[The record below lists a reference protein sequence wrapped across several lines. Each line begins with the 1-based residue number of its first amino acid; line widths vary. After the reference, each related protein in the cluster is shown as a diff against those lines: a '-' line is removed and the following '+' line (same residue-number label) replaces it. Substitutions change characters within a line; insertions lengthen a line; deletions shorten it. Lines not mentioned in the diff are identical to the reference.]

1 LPNQPHTDTDRV
13 LTIYYFKLL
22 STMTLPEPQTDVKEI
37 SPSLPKSRRWPR
49 LLLAALLLIGGG
61 SGIAWKLL
69 TPEKP
74 NPAVANA
81 APPAIK
87 VKLSPVQTGTVEDST
102 EYIASLESRRSVN
115 LQPRIQGQ
123 VSQIFVKSGDSVTP
137 GTAILQIDSRQQQAA
152 VSSLSAAGQGSQA
165 QLENVRATL
174 KSLQAERLANVA
186 NLRLNQQDYNRY
198 SELAAQGA
206 VSRQT
211 QDLYA
216 NKLAT
221 AKAQLG
227 AIDSRIQAQIATIS
241 QVQKS
246 LQQADA
252 NIRQQQVQLQYY
264 KITAPFAGIV
274 GDIPIKVGDFV
285 NTSTPLATITQN
297 QPLEVKIPVPL
308 EKGTQLRQGL
318 PVELINAQG
327 QIIANSSVFFISPN
341 ITNNSQ
347 SILVK
352 ALYNNANGLL
362 RANQLIRAKVI
373 WNKRSGVV
381 IPTTAIS
388 RIAGETFVFVAK
400 TEKSPQGVSQLIA
413 KQKQV
418 KLGNI
423 KGNDY
428 QVIAG
433 LQQDEKL
440 IISGIQNLRD
450 GLPIIIEN

>member
-1 LPNQPHTDTDRV
+1 
-13 LTIYYFKLL
+13 
-22 STMTLPEPQTDVKEI
+22 MTLPEPQTDVTEI
-37 SPSLPKSRRWPR
+37 PQPPAKSSRGLR
-49 LLLAALLLIGGG
+49 LLLAALLLIGGV

-74 NPAVANA
+74 SPAAANA
-81 APPAIK
+81 APPGVK

-115 LQPRIQGQ
+115 LQARIQGQ
-123 VSQIFVKSGDSVTP
+123 VSQIFVKSGDSVAA
-137 GTAILQIDSRQQQAA
+137 GDAILQIDSQQQQAA

-165 QLENVRATL
+165 QLENARATL

-186 NLRLNQQDYNRY
+186 DVRLNQQDYNRY
-198 SELAAQGA
+198 SELAIQGA

-227 AIDSRIQAQIATIS
+227 AIDSRIQAQQATIS
-241 QVQKS
+241 QVEKS
-246 LQQADA
+246 LLQADA
-252 NIRQQQVQLQYY
+252 NIKQQQVQLQYY
-264 KITAPFAGIV
+264 KITAPFAGTV

-297 QPLEVKIPVPL
+297 RPLEVKIPVPL
-308 EKGTQLRQGL
+308 EKGTELRQGL

-327 QIIANSSVFFISPN
+327 QTIGNSSIFFISPN

-352 ALYNNANGLL
+352 ALYNNSNGEL
-362 RANQLIRAKVI
+362 RADQLIRAKVI
-373 WNKRSGVV
+373 WNRRSGVL

-388 RIAGETFVFVAK
+388 RIAGETFVFVAE
-400 TEKSPQGVSQLIA
+400 TGKSPQGVSQLIA

-428 QVIAG
+428 QVISG
-433 LQQDEKL
+433 LQKDEKL
-440 IISGIQNLRD
+440 IVSGVQNLRD
-450 GLPIIIEN
+450 GLPIIPEN

>member
-1 LPNQPHTDTDRV
+1 
-13 LTIYYFKLL
+13 
-22 STMTLPEPQTDVKEI
+22 MTLPEPQIDVKEI
-37 SPSLPKSRRWPR
+37 PPSLPKSRRWPR
-49 LLLAALLLIGGG
+49 LLLAALLLIGGV

-69 TPEKP
+69 TAEKP

-81 APPAIK
+81 APPGVK
-87 VKLSPVQTGTVEDST
+87 VKLSPVKTGTVEDST

-174 KSLQAERLANVA
+174 KSLQAERLANIADV
-186 NLRLNQQDYNRY
+186 RLNQQDYNRY

-264 KITAPFAGIV
+264 KITAPFAGTV
-274 GDIPIKVGDFV
+274 GDIPVKVGDFV

-327 QIIANSSVFFISPN
+327 QIIANTSVFFISPN

-352 ALYNNANGLL
+352 ALYDNANGLL
-362 RANQLIRAKVI
+362 RANQLIQAKVI
-373 WNKRSGVV
+373 WNKRSGVL

-428 QVIAG
+428 QVISG

-450 GLPIIIEN
+450 GLPVIPEN

>member
-1 LPNQPHTDTDRV
+1 M
-13 LTIYYFKLL
+13 
-22 STMTLPEPQTDVKEI
+22 SLPEPQTDIKEI
-37 SPSLPKSRRWPR
+37 PPSPPKSNRWRR
-49 LLLAALLLIGGG
+49 LLLAALLLIGGV

-69 TPEKP
+69 NPEKP
-74 NPAVANA
+74 NPAAANA
-81 APPAIK
+81 PPPGVK

-123 VSQIFVKSGDSVTP
+123 VSQIFVKSGDAVSS

-152 VSSLSAAGQGSQA
+152 VSSLFAAGQGSQA

-174 KSLQAERLANVA
+174 KSLQAERLANISDVS
-186 NLRLNQQDYNRY
+186 LNQQEYKRY

-211 QDLYA
+211 KDLYA

-241 QVQKS
+241 QVEKS

-252 NIRQQQVQLQYY
+252 NIRQQQIQLQYY
-264 KITAPFAGIV
+264 KITAPFAGTV
-274 GDIPIKVGDFV
+274 GDVPIKVGDFV

-297 QPLEVKIPVPL
+297 RPLDVKIPVPL

-327 QIIANSSVFFISPN
+327 KIIGNSSIFFISPN

-352 ALYNNANGLL
+352 ALYNNDNGQL
-362 RANQLIRAKVI
+362 RADQLIRARVI
-373 WNKRSGVV
+373 WNQRSGVL
-381 IPTTAIS
+381 IPTTAVS
-388 RIAGETFVFVAK
+388 RIAGETFVFVAE
-400 TEKSPQGVSQLIA
+400 TGKSPQGVSQLIA

-428 QVIAG
+428 QVIEG
-433 LQQDEKL
+433 LQKDEKL
-440 IISGIQNLRD
+440 IVSGVQNLRD
-450 GLPIIIEN
+450 GLPIIPENQ

>member
-1 LPNQPHTDTDRV
+1 
-13 LTIYYFKLL
+13 
-22 STMTLPEPQTDVKEI
+22 MTLPEPQTDVTEI
-37 SPSLPKSRRWPR
+37 PQPPAKSSRRLR

-61 SGIAWKLL
+61 IGITWKLL

-74 NPAVANA
+74 SPAVANA
-81 APPAIK
+81 PPPGVK

-123 VSQIFVKSGDSVTP
+123 VSQIFVKSGDIVSS
-137 GTAILQIDSRQQQAA
+137 GAAIIQIDSRQQQAA

-165 QLENVRATL
+165 QLENARATL

-186 NLRLNQQDYNRY
+186 DVRLNQQDYNRY

-227 AIDSRIQAQIATIS
+227 AIDSRIQAQLATIS
-241 QVQKS
+241 QVEKS
-246 LQQADA
+246 LEQADA

-264 KITAPFAGIV
+264 KITAPFTGTV
-274 GDIPIKVGDFV
+274 GDIPVKVGDFV

-297 QPLEVKIPVPL
+297 RPLDVKIPVPL

-327 QIIANSSVFFISPN
+327 QTIGSSSIFFISPN

-352 ALYNNANGLL
+352 ALYNNSNGQL
-362 RANQLIRAKVI
+362 RADQLIRAKVI
-373 WNKRSGVV
+373 WNRRSGVL

-388 RIAGETFVFVAK
+388 RIAGETFVFVAE
-400 TEKSPQGVSQLIA
+400 TGKSPEGVSQLIA

-428 QVIAG
+428 QVITG
-433 LQQDEKL
+433 LQKDEKL
-440 IISGIQNLRD
+440 IISGVQNLRD
-450 GLPIIIEN
+450 GLPITPENEETENK

>member
-1 LPNQPHTDTDRV
+1 
-13 LTIYYFKLL
+13 
-22 STMTLPEPQTDVKEI
+22 MTLPEPQTDLKDI
-37 SPSLPKSRRWPR
+37 PQPPPKSNRWLR
-49 LLLAALLLIGGG
+49 LLLAALLLIGGV

-69 TPEKP
+69 NPEKP

-81 APPAIK
+81 APPGVK

-115 LQPRIQGQ
+115 LQPRIEGQ
-123 VSQIFVKSGDSVTP
+123 VSQIFVKSGDPVFS

-186 NLRLNQQDYNRY
+186 DVRLNQQDYNRY
-198 SELAAQGA
+198 AELAGQGA

-227 AIDSRIQAQIATIS
+227 AIDSRIQAQVATIS
-241 QVQKS
+241 QVEKS

-264 KITAPFAGIV
+264 KITAPFTGTV
-274 GDIPIKVGDFV
+274 GDIPVKVGDFV

-297 QPLEVKIPVPL
+297 RPLEVKIPVPL
-308 EKGTQLRQGL
+308 EKGPQLRQGL
-318 PVELINAQG
+318 AVELINAQG
-327 QIIANSSVFFISPN
+327 QTIGNSSIFFISPN

-352 ALYNNANGLL
+352 ALYNNSEGQL
-362 RANQLIRAKVI
+362 RADQLIRAKVI
-373 WNKRSGVV
+373 WNQRVGVL

-388 RIAGETFVFVAK
+388 RIAGETFVFVAQNQ
-400 TEKSPQGVSQLIA
+400 KSPEGVSQLIA

-428 QVIAG
+428 QVIEG
-433 LQQDEKL
+433 LQRDEKL
-440 IISGIQNLRD
+440 IVSGVQNLRD
-450 GLPIIIEN
+450 GLPIIPENEEIGNGEQGTGNSERK

>member
-1 LPNQPHTDTDRV
+1 
-13 LTIYYFKLL
+13 
-22 STMTLPEPQTDVKEI
+22 MTLPEPHTDVKEI
-37 SPSLPKSRRWPR
+37 SPSPSKSSRWPR

-61 SGIAWKLL
+61 SGIAWRLL

-74 NPAVANA
+74 SPAVANT
-81 APPAIK
+81 PPPGVK

-102 EYIASLESRRSVN
+102 EYLASLESRRSVS

-123 VSQIFVKSGDSVTP
+123 VSQIFVKSGDLVSS
-137 GTAILQIDSRQQQAA
+137 GAAIVQIDSRQQQAA
-152 VSSLSAAGQGSQA
+152 VSSLFAAGQGSQA
-165 QLENVRATL
+165 QLENARATL

-186 NLRLNQQDYNRY
+186 DVSLNQQDYNRY

-211 QDLYA
+211 KDLYA

-221 AKAQLG
+221 AKARLG
-227 AIDSRIQAQIATIS
+227 AIEARIQAQMATIS
-241 QVQKS
+241 QVEKS
-246 LQQADA
+246 LLQADA

-274 GDIPIKVGDFV
+274 GDIPVKVGDFA

-297 QPLEVKIPVPL
+297 RPLEVKIPVPL

-327 QIIANSSVFFISPN
+327 QIIGNSSIFFISPN

-352 ALYNNANGLL
+352 ALYDNSQGQL
-362 RANQLIRAKVI
+362 RADQMIRAKVI
-373 WNKRSGVV
+373 WSKRSGVI
-381 IPTTAIS
+381 IPTTSIS
-388 RIAGETFVFVAK
+388 RIAGETFVFVAQ

-423 KGNDY
+423 QGNNY
-428 QVIAG
+428 QVISG
-433 LQQDEKL
+433 LQKDEKL
-440 IISGIQNLRD
+440 IISGVQNLRD
-450 GLPIIIEN
+450 GLPIIPENNETEKR

>member
-1 LPNQPHTDTDRV
+1 
-13 LTIYYFKLL
+13 
-22 STMTLPEPQTDVKEI
+22 MTLPEHHPDIKEI
-37 SPSLPKSRRWPR
+37 HPSPSKSSRWPR

-61 SGIAWKLL
+61 TGIAWKLL

-74 NPAVANA
+74 GPAVTN
-81 APPAIK
+81 APPPGVK
-87 VKLSPVQTGTVEDST
+87 VKLSPVQTGTIEDST
-102 EYIASLESRRSVN
+102 EYLASLESRRSVS

-123 VSQIFVKSGDSVTP
+123 VSQIFVKSGDLVSS
-137 GTAILQIDSRQQQAA
+137 GAAIVQIDSRQQQAA

-165 QLENVRATL
+165 QLENARATL

-186 NLRLNQQDYNRY
+186 DVRLNQQDYNRY

-211 QDLYA
+211 KDLYA

-221 AKAQLG
+221 AKARLG
-227 AIDSRIQAQIATIS
+227 AIEARIQAQMATIS
-241 QVQKS
+241 QVEKS
-246 LQQADA
+246 LLQADA

-274 GDIPIKVGDFV
+274 GDIPVKVGDFA

-297 QPLEVKIPVPL
+297 RPLEVKIPVPL
-308 EKGTQLRQGL
+308 EKGIQLRQGL

-327 QIIANSSVFFISPN
+327 QIIGNSSIFFISPN

-352 ALYNNANGLL
+352 ALYDNSQGQL
-362 RANQLIRAKVI
+362 RADQMIRAKVI
-373 WNKRSGVV
+373 WSKRSGVI

-388 RIAGETFVFVAK
+388 RIAGETFVFVAQ

-423 KGNDY
+423 QGNNY
-428 QVIAG
+428 QVISG
-433 LQQDEKL
+433 LQKDEKL
-440 IISGIQNLRD
+440 IISGVQNLRD
-450 GLPIIIEN
+450 GLPIIPENNEIEKR

>member
-1 LPNQPHTDTDRV
+1 LPNQHHTDTDRV
-13 LTIYYFKLL
+13 LTIYSFKLL
-22 STMTLPEPQTDVKEI
+22 STMTLPEPQIDVKEI
-37 SPSLPKSRRWPR
+37 PPSFPKSRRWPR
-49 LLLAALLLIGGG
+49 LLLATLLLIGGG
-61 SGIAWKLL
+61 SGIVWKLL

-81 APPAIK
+81 APPGVK
-87 VKLSPVQTGTVEDST
+87 VKLSSVQTGTVEDST

-123 VSQIFVKSGDSVTP
+123 VSQIFVKSGDLVSAD
-137 GTAILQIDSRQQQAA
+137 TAILQIDSRQQQAA

-165 QLENVRATL
+165 QLGNVRATL
-174 KSLQAERLANVA
+174 KSLQAERLANIADV
-186 NLRLNQQDYNRY
+186 RLNQQDYNRY

-241 QVQKS
+241 QVEKS

-264 KITAPFAGIV
+264 KITAPFAGTV
-274 GDIPIKVGDFV
+274 GDIPVKVGDFV

-308 EKGTQLRQGL
+308 EKGPQLRQGL

-327 QIIANSSVFFISPN
+327 QIIANTSVFFISPN

-352 ALYNNANGLL
+352 ALYDNANGLL

-373 WNKRSGVV
+373 WNQRSGVV

-428 QVIAG
+428 QVIEG
-433 LQQDEKL
+433 LQRDEKL

-450 GLPIIIEN
+450 GLPIIPEN

>member
-1 LPNQPHTDTDRV
+1 
-13 LTIYYFKLL
+13 
-22 STMTLPEPQTDVKEI
+22 MTSPKPQTDFEDI
-37 SPSLPKSRRWPR
+37 SQTSFAQPPKSNRWLR
-49 LLLAALLLIGGG
+49 LSLAALLLIGGG
-61 SGIAWKLL
+61 SAIAWKLL
-69 TPEKP
+69 TPQQP
-74 NPAVANA
+74 NPAANA
-81 APPAIK
+81 PPPAVK
-87 VKLSPVQTGTVEDST
+87 VKLSPVQAGTVEDST
-102 EYIASLESRRSVN
+102 EYLATLESRRSVN

-123 VSQIFVKSGDSVTP
+123 VSQIFVKSGDAVTA
-137 GTAILQIDSRQQQAA
+137 GAVILQIDSRQQQAA

-165 QLENVRATL
+165 QLENARATL
-174 KSLQAERLANVA
+174 KSLQAERLANIADV
-186 NLRLNQQDYNRY
+186 RLNQQDYNRY
-198 SELAAQGA
+198 ASLASQGA

-211 QDLYA
+211 QELYA

-227 AIDSRIQAQIATIS
+227 AIDSRIIAQQATIS

-252 NIRQQQVQLQYY
+252 NVRQQQIELQYY
-264 KITAPFAGIV
+264 KITAPFSGTV
-274 GDIPIKVGDFV
+274 GDIPVKVGDFV

-297 QPLEVKIPVPL
+297 RPLDVKIPVPL
-308 EKGTQLRQGL
+308 ERGTQLREGL

-327 QIIANSSVFFISPN
+327 KTIGNSSIFFISPS

-352 ALYNNANGLL
+352 ALYNNSSGQL
-362 RANQLIRAKVI
+362 RADQTVRAKVI
-373 WNKRSGVV
+373 WDQRSGLL

-388 RIAGETFVFVAK
+388 RIAGETFVFVAQ
-400 TEKSPQGVSQLIA
+400 TQKSPEGVSQLVA

-428 QVIAG
+428 QVIEG
-433 LQQDEKL
+433 LKEDEQL
-440 IISGIQNLRD
+440 IVSGVQNLRD
-450 GLPIIIEN
+450 GLPISPENDEIGNREQGTGNSERK

>member
-1 LPNQPHTDTDRV
+1 
-13 LTIYYFKLL
+13 
-22 STMTLPEPQTDVKEI
+22 MTLPEPQTDIKDI
-37 SPSLPKSRRWPR
+37 SPSPPKSNRWLR
-49 LLLAALLLIGGG
+49 LVLAALLLIGGV

-69 TPEKP
+69 NPEKP
-74 NPAVANA
+74 TPAVANA
-81 APPAIK
+81 PPPGVK

-123 VSQIFVKSGDSVTP
+123 VSQIFVKSGDLVTS
-137 GTAILQIDSRQQQAA
+137 GTAILQIDSQQQQAA
-152 VSSLSAAGQGSQA
+152 LSSLSAAGRGSQA

-174 KSLQAERLANVA
+174 KSLQAERLANIADV
-186 NLRLNQQDYNRY
+186 RLNQQDYNRY

-241 QVQKS
+241 QVEKS
-246 LQQADA
+246 LVQADA
-252 NIRQQQVQLQYY
+252 NIKQQQIQLQYY
-264 KITAPFAGIV
+264 TITAPFTGTV
-274 GDIPIKVGDFV
+274 GDIPVKVGDFV

-297 QPLEVKIPVPL
+297 RPLDVKIPVPL
-308 EKGTQLRQGL
+308 EKGTQLRPGL

-327 QIIANSSVFFISPN
+327 KIIGNSSIFFISPN

-352 ALYNNANGLL
+352 ALYNNDNGQL
-362 RANQLIRAKVI
+362 RADQLIRAKVI
-373 WNKRSGVV
+373 WNQRSGVLV
-381 IPTTAIS
+381 PTTAIS
-388 RIAGETFVFVAK
+388 RIAGETFVFVAE
-400 TEKSPQGVSQLIA
+400 TGKSPQGVSQLIA

-428 QVIAG
+428 QVIEG
-433 LQQDEKL
+433 LQRDEKL

-450 GLPIIIEN
+450 GLPIIPENEGIGNGERGTGNRK

>member
-1 LPNQPHTDTDRV
+1 M
-13 LTIYYFKLL
+13 
-22 STMTLPEPQTDVKEI
+22 SLPEPQTDIKEI
-37 SPSLPKSRRWPR
+37 PPSPPKSNRWRR
-49 LLLAALLLIGGG
+49 LLLAALLLIGGV

-69 TPEKP
+69 NPEKP
-74 NPAVANA
+74 NPAAANA
-81 APPAIK
+81 PPPGVK

-123 VSQIFVKSGDSVTP
+123 VSQIFVKSGDAVSS

-152 VSSLSAAGQGSQA
+152 VSSLFAAGQGSQA

-174 KSLQAERLANVA
+174 KSLQAERLANISDVS
-186 NLRLNQQDYNRY
+186 LNQQEYKRY

-211 QDLYA
+211 KDLYA

-241 QVQKS
+241 QVEKS

-252 NIRQQQVQLQYY
+252 NIRQQQIQLQYY
-264 KITAPFAGIV
+264 KITAPFAGTV
-274 GDIPIKVGDFV
+274 GDVPIKVGDFV

-297 QPLEVKIPVPL
+297 RPLDVKIPVPL

-318 PVELINAQG
+318 PVELINSQG
-327 QIIANSSVFFISPN
+327 KIIGNSSIFFISPN

-352 ALYNNANGLL
+352 ALYNNDNGQL
-362 RANQLIRAKVI
+362 RADQLIRARVI
-373 WNKRSGVV
+373 WNQRSGVL
-381 IPTTAIS
+381 IPTTAVS
-388 RIAGETFVFVAK
+388 RIAGETFVFVAE
-400 TEKSPQGVSQLIA
+400 TGKSPQGVSQLIA

-428 QVIAG
+428 QVIEG
-433 LQQDEKL
+433 LQKDEKL
-440 IISGIQNLRD
+440 IVSGVQNLRD
-450 GLPIIIEN
+450 GLPIIPENQ

>member
-1 LPNQPHTDTDRV
+1 
-13 LTIYYFKLL
+13 
-22 STMTLPEPQTDVKEI
+22 MTLPEPQTDVKEI
-37 SPSLPKSRRWPR
+37 PPSPPKSNRWTR
-49 LLLAALLLIGGG
+49 LLLAALLLIGGL

-69 TPEKP
+69 HPEKP

-81 APPAIK
+81 PPPGVK

-102 EYIASLESRRSVN
+102 EYIAGLESRRSVN

-123 VSQIFVKSGDSVTP
+123 VSQIFVKSGDAVSS
-137 GTAILQIDSRQQQAA
+137 GTAILQIDSQQQQAA
-152 VSSLSAAGQGSQA
+152 VSSLSAAGRGSQA

-174 KSLQAERLANVA
+174 KSLQAERLANIA
-186 NLRLNQQDYNRY
+186 DLRLNQQEYKRY

-241 QVQKS
+241 QVEKS
-246 LQQADA
+246 LEQADA
-252 NIRQQQVQLQYY
+252 NIRQQQIQLQYY
-264 KITAPFAGIV
+264 TITAPFSGTV
-274 GDIPIKVGDFV
+274 GDVPVKVGDFV

-297 QPLEVKIPVPL
+297 RPLDVKIQVPL
-308 EKGTQLRQGL
+308 EKGTQLRPGL
-318 PVELINAQG
+318 PVELINPQG
-327 QIIANSSVFFISPN
+327 KIIGNSSIFFISPN

-352 ALYNNANGLL
+352 ALYNNDNGQL
-362 RANQLIRAKVI
+362 RSDQLIRAKVI
-373 WNKRSGVV
+373 WNQRSGVLV
-381 IPTTAIS
+381 PTTAIS
-388 RIAGETFVFVAK
+388 RIAGETFVFVAE
-400 TEKSPQGVSQLIA
+400 TGKSPQGGSQLIA

-423 KGNDY
+423 KGNNY
-428 QVIAG
+428 QVIEG
-433 LQQDEKL
+433 LQRDEKL

-450 GLPIIIEN
+450 GLPIIPEN

>member
-1 LPNQPHTDTDRV
+1 
-13 LTIYYFKLL
+13 
-22 STMTLPEPQTDVKEI
+22 MTSPEPQADFPDI
-37 SPSLPKSRRWPR
+37 PQPSFEPPNKSQRWLR
-49 LLLAALLLIGGG
+49 LLLALVLILGGG
-61 SGIAWKLL
+61 TAIAWKLL

-74 NPAVANA
+74 NPAAANA
-81 APPAIK
+81 PPPGVK
-87 VKLSPVQTGTVEDST
+87 VKLSAVQAGTIEDST

-123 VSQIFVKSGDSVTP
+123 VAQIFVKSGDTVAS

-165 QLENVRATL
+165 QLENARSTL

-186 NLRLNQQDYNRY
+186 DVRLNQLDYNRY

-211 QDLYA
+211 EDLYA

-227 AIDSRIQAQIATIS
+227 AIDSRIQAQLATIS
-241 QVQKS
+241 QAEKS
-246 LQQADA
+246 LEQADA

-264 KITAPFAGIV
+264 KITAPFTGTV
-274 GDIPIKVGDFV
+274 GDIPVKVGDFV

-297 QPLEVKIPVPL
+297 RPLEVKIPIPL

-318 PVELINAQG
+318 PVALINAQG
-327 QIIANSSVFFISPN
+327 QTIANSSIFFISPN

-352 ALYNNANGLL
+352 ALYDNSEGQL
-362 RANQLIRAKVI
+362 RADQMIRAKVI
-373 WNKRSGVV
+373 WNQRSGVR
-381 IPTTAIS
+381 IPATAIS
-388 RIAGETFVFVAK
+388 RIAGETFVFVAE
-400 TEKSPQGVSQLIA
+400 TEKSPNGVSQLIA

-428 QVIAG
+428 QVIEG
-433 LQQDEKL
+433 LKQDEQL
-440 IISGIQNLRD
+440 IVSGVQNLRN
-450 GLPIIIEN
+450 GVPIIPE

>member
-1 LPNQPHTDTDRV
+1 
-13 LTIYYFKLL
+13 
-22 STMTLPEPQTDVKEI
+22 MTLPEPQTDIPEI
-37 SPSLPKSRRWPR
+37 TQTPAKSSRWPR
-49 LLLAALLLIGGG
+49 LFLAALLLIGGG
-61 SGIAWKLL
+61 MGIAWKLL
-69 TPEKP
+69 TPENP
-74 NPAVANA
+74 TPATANARPPAV
-81 APPAIK
+81 K
-87 VKLSPVQTGTVEDST
+87 VKLSAVQTGTVEEST

-123 VSQIFVKSGDSVTP
+123 VAQIFVKSGDPVSA

-165 QLENVRATL
+165 QLENARATL

-186 NLRLNQQDYNRY
+186 DVRLNQLDYNRY

-241 QVQKS
+241 QVEKS
-246 LQQADA
+246 LLQADA
-252 NIRQQQVQLQYY
+252 NIRQQQVELQYY
-264 KITAPFAGIV
+264 KITAPFTGTV
-274 GDIPIKVGDFV
+274 GDIPVKVGDFV

-297 QPLEVKIPVPL
+297 GPLEVKIPVPL
-308 EKGTQLRQGL
+308 EKGPQLRQGL

-327 QIIANSSVFFISPN
+327 QIIGNSRVFFISPN

-352 ALYNNANGLL
+352 ALYNNTNGQL
-362 RANQLIRAKVI
+362 RADQLIRAKII
-373 WNKRSGVV
+373 WNQRSGVI

-388 RIAGETFVFVAK
+388 RIAGENFVFVAE
-400 TEKSPQGVSQLIA
+400 TQKSPEGVSQLIA
-413 KQKQV
+413 RQKQV

-428 QVIAG
+428 QVISG

-440 IISGIQNLRD
+440 IISGVQNLRD
-450 GLPIIIEN
+450 GVQIIDN

>member
-1 LPNQPHTDTDRV
+1 
-13 LTIYYFKLL
+13 
-22 STMTLPEPQTDVKEI
+22 MTLPEPQIDVKEI
-37 SPSLPKSRRWPR
+37 PPSFPKSRRWPR
-49 LLLAALLLIGGG
+49 LLLATLLLIGGG
-61 SGIAWKLL
+61 SGIVWKLL

-81 APPAIK
+81 APPGVK
-87 VKLSPVQTGTVEDST
+87 VKLSSVQTGTVEDST

-123 VSQIFVKSGDSVTP
+123 VSQIFVKSGDLVSAD
-137 GTAILQIDSRQQQAA
+137 TAILQIDSRQQQAA

-165 QLENVRATL
+165 QLGNVRATL
-174 KSLQAERLANVA
+174 KSLQAERLANIADV
-186 NLRLNQQDYNRY
+186 RLNQQDYNRY

-241 QVQKS
+241 QVEKS

-264 KITAPFAGIV
+264 KITAPFAGTV
-274 GDIPIKVGDFV
+274 GDIPVKVGDFV

-308 EKGTQLRQGL
+308 EKGPQLRQGL

-327 QIIANSSVFFISPN
+327 QIIANTSVFFISPN

-352 ALYNNANGLL
+352 ALYDNANGLL

-373 WNKRSGVV
+373 WNQRSGVV

-428 QVIAG
+428 QVIEG
-433 LQQDEKL
+433 LQRDEKL

-450 GLPIIIEN
+450 GLPIIPEN

>member
-1 LPNQPHTDTDRV
+1 
-13 LTIYYFKLL
+13 
-22 STMTLPEPQTDVKEI
+22 MTLPEPQTDIKDI
-37 SPSLPKSRRWPR
+37 SPSPPKSNRWLR
-49 LLLAALLLIGGG
+49 LLLAALLLIGGV

-69 TPEKP
+69 HPEKP
-74 NPAVANA
+74 NPAAANA
-81 APPAIK
+81 PPPGVK

-123 VSQIFVKSGDSVTP
+123 VSQIFVKSGDSVAS

-186 NLRLNQQDYNRY
+186 NVRLSQQDYKRY

-221 AKAQLG
+221 AKAQLE

-241 QVQKS
+241 QVEKS
-246 LQQADA
+246 LQQSDA
-252 NIRQQQVQLQYY
+252 NIKQQQVQLQYY
-264 KITAPFAGIV
+264 KITAPFAGTV
-274 GDIPIKVGDFV
+274 GDVPIKVGDFV

-297 QPLEVKIPVPL
+297 RPLDVKIPVPL

-318 PVELINAQG
+318 PVELINSQG
-327 QIIANSSVFFISPN
+327 KIIGNSSIFFISPN

-352 ALYNNANGLL
+352 ALYNNDNGQL
-362 RANQLIRAKVI
+362 RADQLIRARVI
-373 WNKRSGVV
+373 WNQRSGVL
-381 IPTTAIS
+381 IPTTAVS
-388 RIAGETFVFVAK
+388 RIAGETFVFVAE
-400 TEKSPQGVSQLIA
+400 TGKSPQGVSQLIA

-428 QVIAG
+428 QVIEG
-433 LQQDEKL
+433 LQKDEEL
-440 IISGIQNLRD
+440 IVSGVQNLRD
-450 GLPIIIEN
+450 GLPIIPENQ